1 MRISII
7 IPVFNEAGNISRL
20 LNYLAEHA
28 HDSEVIVVDGGSK
41 DATQQEVKACPKS
54 ELLECTNARR
64 AKQMNM
70 GAKQAKGDILYFLHA
85 DAVPPKDFEKQ
96 VIDAMDKGHTAGCFR
111 FKFDSSKPMLRINSF
126 FTRLPFLWC
135 RGGDQSLYI
144 DKNLFWVYGGYDE
157 NYAIM
162 EEYVLI
168 KKLME
173 NQKFHII
180 PDAVKVSA
188 RKYSTNNW
196 FKVMRA
202 NFIAFRQFNRGEATD
217 IIKQTYRKNLNPY

>member
-7 IPVFNEAGNISRL
+7 IPVYNEAGNISRL
-20 LNYLAEHA
+20 LSFLHA
-28 HDSEVIVVDGGSK
+28 HAQDSEILVVDGGSK
-41 DATQQEVKACPKS
+41 DATREEVARFIQVQ
-54 ELLECTNARR
+54 LLECTNASR
-64 AKQMNM
+64 AKQMNL
-70 GAKQAKGDILYFLHA
+70 GAKKAQGSILYFLHA
-85 DAVPPKDFEKQ
+85 DTIPPRDFEQQIIKA
-96 VIDAMDKGHTAGCFR
+96 VDKGHDAGCFR
-111 FKFDSSKPMLRINSF
+111 FKFDSPKPLLRINSF
-126 FTRLPFLWC
+126 FTRLPFIWC

-144 DKNLFWVYGGYDE
+144 DKNLFWAYEGYDE

-173 NQKFHII
+173 NQKFRIL

-188 RKYSTNNW
+188 RKYSTNSW

-202 NFIAFRQFNRGEATD
+202 NFIAFRQFNKGECTD
-217 IIKQTYRKNLNPY
+217 TIKQTYRKNLNPY